1 MIKFEDVSF
10 KYSGENNKYILKDI
24 NLEIKKGEIV
34 LITGAS
40 GCGKTTILRLINGL
54 IPHYYEG
61 DLEGNVT
68 VNDKTVA
75 ENSIYSIG
83 RDVGSVFQNPRSQFF
98 NVDTT
103 SELAFSLE
111 NQGVNKEKIKNK
123 ISSTVHNYNLY
134 KLMDRNI
141 FKLSGGEKQKIACAS
156 VSVADTDIVVLDEPS
171 SNLDVAS
178 IDMLRKVISFWKKQG
193 KTVVIVE
200 HRIYFMRNIAD
211 RVLIMKDGK
220 ISEDIGHEDLNK
232 FDEINTSDIGL
243 RTWKSPEID
252 DKLVDIN
259 YNNESETYRVKNFKF
274 LYNDKKHGI
283 EIMDFSLFGG
293 EIIALFGNNGAG
305 KTTFCNCLCG
315 LNKKFKGNLCK
326 NGCNYRNKD
335 RLKMCYMVMQDVNH
349 QLFTE
354 SVLEEVLLSM
364 RYDKRSDQEKKKSA
378 EKILDGL
385 SLSAYKDEHPMSL
398 SGGQKQRVAIA
409 SAIASDREIIVLD
422 EPTSGLDYGH
432 MIQVSNLLKKLKEKN
447 KTVIVV
453 THDIELIN
461 SCCDRIIR
469 I

>member
-1 MIKFEDVSF
+1 MIKFDDVSF
-10 KYSGENNKYILKDI
+10 KYSSDNDDYVLKNI
-24 NLEIKKGEIV
+24 NLHIKKGEVV

-61 DLEGNVT
+61 DLQGSIS
-68 VNDKTVA
+68 VNNKNIE

-98 NVDTT
+98 NVDTS
-103 SELAFSLE
+103 SELAFPLE
-111 NQGVNKEKIKNK
+111 NQGVDKEVIKNK
-123 ISSTVHNYNLY
+123 ITSTVHNYNLY
-134 KLMDRNI
+134 DLMDRNI

-171 SNLDVAS
+171 SNLDISS
-178 IDMLRKVISFWKKQG
+178 IDMLRKVIAYWKKQG

-211 RVLIMKDGK
+211 RVLIMKNGM
-220 ISEDIGHEDLNK
+220 IEES
-232 FDEINTSDIGL
+232 FDHNNMEKLDTIDTYKKGL
-243 RTWKSPEID
+243 RTWKLPKIRDELID
-252 DKLVDIN
+252 VNCSD
-259 YNNESETYRVKNFKF
+259 EERYRLKDFRYSYK
-274 LYNDKKHGI
+274 DKKHGI
-283 EIMDFSLFGG
+283 DIMDFSIYTG

-315 LNKKFKGNLCK
+315 LNKKFKGSLCK
-326 NGCNYRNKD
+326 KERIYKNKA

-364 RYDKRSDQEKKKSA
+364 RDSKLDENDKMIFA
-378 EKILDGL
+378 EEILDALGL
-385 SLSAYKDEHPMSL
+385 ILYKNDHPMSL

-409 SAIASDREIIVLD
+409 SAIASNREIIVLD

-432 MIQVSNLLKKLKEKN
+432 MIQVANLLKKMKEEG

-453 THDIELIN
+453 THDIELLN

>member
-1 MIKFEDVSF
+1 MIEFKDVSF
-10 KYSGENNKYILKDI
+10 KYKGENSGCVLKKI
-24 NLEIKKGEIV
+24 TLSIKKGETV

-61 DLEGNVT
+61 ELEGKIFVNGKNVS
-68 VNDKTVA
+68 
-75 ENSIYSIG
+75 ENSIYSVG

-111 NQGVNKEKIKNK
+111 NQGVKKEKIKKK
-123 ISSTVHNYNLY
+123 ISNTVNRFNLF
-134 KLMDRNI
+134 KLIDRNI

-156 VSVADTDIVVLDEPS
+156 VSVADTEIVVLDEPS
-171 SNLDVAS
+171 SNLDADSV
-178 IDMLRKVISFWKKQG
+178 DMLEKSILLWKKQG

-211 RVLIMKDGK
+211 RVIILKNGKVDGNYDK
-220 ISEDIGHEDLNK
+220 KQLEK
-232 FDEINTSDIGL
+232 FDLINTYDIGL
-243 RTWKSPEID
+243 RTWKAPEID
-252 DKLVDIN
+252 EKLIDVTCN
-259 YNNESETYRVKNFKF
+259 KSEELYEIKNFIYSYK
-274 LYNDKKHGI
+274 DKKHGI
-283 EIMDFSLFGG
+283 NIIDFSIFKG
-293 EIIALFGNNGAG
+293 EIIALLGNNGSG

-315 LNKKFKGNLCK
+315 LNKKFKGKLCK
-326 NGCNYRNKD
+326 NGCEYGNKD

-364 RYDKRSDQEKKKSA
+364 RNDNRNED
-378 EKILDGL
+378 EKILDSEKILDDL
-385 SLSAYKDEHPMSL
+385 SLLNYKNEHPMSL

-432 MIQVSNLLKKLKEKN
+432 MIQVADLLKELKEKG

-453 THDIELIN
+453 THDIELLN